1 MCRLEPCQAITVDT
15 LIQLHHRVLPNN
27 HCQLTAVAVAIRIH
41 NPPTLHQA
49 SKDHSVRHRPI
60 LHHHIYQDPVLPNNS
75 QHFRRL
81 VAEAKDTRILLQ
93 HTMAPLN
100 NHCQLV
106 AAADTRILNQLHNTI
121 TIMVVLNYL
130 NQLTVAAVA
139 IHILNL
145 NKAMQVL

>member
-1 MCRLEPCQAITVDT
+1 M
-15 LIQLHHRVLPNN
+15 
-27 HCQLTAVAVAIRIH
+27 AIRIH

-60 LHHHIYQDPVLPNNS
+60 LLHHIYQDPVLPNNS

-93 HTMAPLN
+93 HTMGPHN

-130 NQLTVAAVA
+130 NQLTVVAVA
-139 IHILNL
+139 IHIHNL